1 PDYMVPTQI
10 MLLDSLPLTANGKLD
25 KRALPRPG
33 VVKQRYTAPVGEI
46 EEKLAAVWADVL
58 KLEQVGSTDNFF
70 ELGGDSILS
79 LQIIARAKRQGI
91 KLSPKQLFEKQTIGQ
106 LASVAKLI
114 QKKPVAVAEQISGSL
129 PLLPIQARFF
139 ELDIPERQHW
149 NQALMLKPL
158 QTLEA
163 THLQFALTALVEQH
177 DALRLGFFQQ
187 DGQWLATFGAPNTRE
202 LLWAHELDSIERL
215 PELADE
221 AQRSLDLL
229 LEDLQ
234 QAYLALAQ
242 GQPVLL
248 AAKTTSLQRWAEQLQ
263 QYATGQTL
271 KAERDYWLQ
280 ALQGADQPLPRDKPE
295 GTMRNRDAAHA
306 SSWLSRDLTHKL
318 LKVAPA
324 AYRTQVNDLLLTA
337 LAQVLCEWSQQP
349 SV

>member
-1 PDYMVPTQI
+1 
-10 MLLDSLPLTANGKLD
+10 
-25 KRALPRPG
+25 
-33 VVKQRYTAPVGEI
+33 
-46 EEKLAAVWADVL
+46 VL

-114 QKKPVAVAEQISGSL
+114 QKKPAAAAEQISGSL
-129 PLLPIQARFF
+129 PLLPIHARFF

-163 THLQFALTALVEQH
+163 AHLQSALTALVEQH
-177 DALRLGFFQQ
+177 DALRLGFTRQN
-187 DGQWLATFGAPNTRE
+187 GQWQATFGAPNTRE
-202 LLWAHELDSIERL
+202 LLWTHELDSIERL

-221 AQRSLDLL
+221 AQRSLDLKNGPLLRAVLIHLPQGEQRLLLVIHHLLVDGVSWRVL

-242 GQPVLL
+242 GQPVAL

-263 QYATGQTL
+263 Q
-271 KAERDYWLQ
+271 
-280 ALQGADQPLPRDKPE
+280 
-295 GTMRNRDAAHA
+295 
-306 SSWLSRDLTHKL
+306 
-318 LKVAPA
+318 
-324 AYRTQVNDLLLTA
+324 
-337 LAQVLCEWSQQP
+337 
-349 SV
+349 